1 MKFIA
6 LLLAVLIERT
16 STSLFHLGE
25 IRWLDRYFDLGL
37 SLVRRVG
44 GWPGTLVALLV
55 VMVPVLP
62 VAWIA
67 LAFQGVLWGAV
78 YLMFAV
84 LVLLFSLGPRDLSS
98 EVEDFTRATLGGDS
112 ERAHQVAR
120 ELLETEP
127 PQDRSR
133 RSLAIEEA
141 VFVQSNNRSFGVIVW
156 FVVLGPAGAWLFRVT
171 DMMRRRAFFEAERAR
186 ERGDECGRDVTA
198 VQRLHGL
205 LAWLP
210 SRLVAMTFALAG
222 SFEPAVADWRN
233 YYRNCS
239 ENFFD
244 VNEEIVACAGLGALG
259 GPPVS
264 SEQDAVVAGAEAAM
278 GLVRRAEIIW
288 LVAIAVLTAIG
299 TLA

>member
-6 LLLAVLIERT
+6 LLLAVVIERT
-16 STSLFHLGE
+16 STSLFNLGE
-25 IRWLDRYFDLGL
+25 IRWLDRYFDFGL
-37 SLVRRVG
+37 KLVRRVG
-44 GWPGTLVALLV
+44 GWPGAFVAFLV

-62 VAWIA
+62 VAWVA
-67 LAFQGVLWGAV
+67 VAFQGVLWGAI
-78 YLMFAV
+78 YLAFAV

-98 EVEDFTRATLGGDS
+98 EVEDFVRATLSGDQ
-112 ERAHQVAR
+112 ERAHHVAR

-141 VFVQSNNRSFGVIVW
+141 VFVQSNNRSFAVIVW

-171 DMMRRRAFFEAERAR
+171 DLLRRRAFFEADRAR
-186 ERGDECGRDVTA
+186 ERGEECGRDVGS

-205 LAWLP
+205 FAWLP

-239 ENFFD
+239 EHFFD

-259 GPPVS
+259 GPPAT
-264 SEQDAVVAGAEAAM
+264 EDDAVVAGAEAAI
-278 GLVRRAEIIW
+278 GLVHRSEIIW
-288 LVAIAVLTAIG
+288 LVAVAVLTAIG
-299 TLA
+299 MLA

>member
-6 LLLAVLIERT
+6 LLLSVLIERT
-16 STSLFHLGE
+16 STSLFNLGE
-25 IRWLDRYFDLGL
+25 IRWLDRYFDVGL
-37 SLVRRVG
+37 SMVRGVG
-44 GWPGTLVALLV
+44 GWPGAFVALLV
-55 VMVPVLP
+55 VSLPVLP

-67 LAFQGVLWGAV
+67 LSFQGVLWGAV
-78 YLMFAV
+78 YLAFAV

-98 EVEDFTRATLGGDS
+98 EVDDFIRATLSGDT
-112 ERAHQVAR
+112 ERAHHVAR

-127 PQDRSR
+127 PQDRTR
-133 RSLAIEEA
+133 RSLALEEA

-171 DMMRRRAFFEAERAR
+171 DLMRRRAFFEADRAR
-186 ERGDECGRDVTA
+186 ERGEECGRDVA
-198 VQRLHGL
+198 SVQRLHGL

-210 SRLVAMTFALAG
+210 SRLVALTFALAG

-239 ENFFD
+239 EHFFD

-259 GPPVS
+259 GPP
-264 SEQDAVVAGAEAAM
+264 ETQEDAVVAGAEAAM
-278 GLVRRAEIIW
+278 GLVHRSEIIW
-288 LVAIAVLTAIG
+288 LVAVAVLTAIG
-299 TLA
+299 MLA